1 MFFKLRSK
9 QIREYRHP
17 FLRYGMGVLTVA
29 LILSLKLLIDPFI
42 REESPFLLFLI
53 AVMVSAWY
61 GGLGPGLLATA
72 LSALV
77 SDYVFLVP
85 HYGFLGYTPGQT
97 VEMGLFIFEGLV
109 ISALTVALHSAKNQA
124 EASMEEAR
132 HNEET
137 RRQSEER
144 FRLLVDGA
152 RDYAIFMLDA
162 AGRVI
167 NWNAGAERIQVYQAE
182 EILGKPIS
190 HIYLPE
196 QVRQGRPDK
205 ALQIA
210 ATEGRFEEEDWRM
223 RKDGSIFWALM
234 VVTALRDASGGL
246 SGYSVVM
253 RDITE
258 RKRAEEER
266 NDLLIREQKARLEAE
281 EANRSKDEF
290 LAMISHEIRTPL
302 NAILGYSQLLG
313 SGMFN
318 EEQAARAIESI
329 ERNAKAQA
337 QLVEDLL
344 DVSRIITGKLRLHPR
359 PIDLIEVIEAAVDT
373 VQPAADAKGIRLE
386 SDLDPSAAPFVG
398 DPDRLQQVT
407 WNLVLNAVKFTPEGG
422 EVRVGLKRIPPYVAL
437 TVSDTGI
444 GIPPDFLPFVF
455 ERFRQ
460 GEASPNRSHTGL
472 GLGLSI
478 VRHLAELHGGSVQA
492 TSEGEGRGATFTVRL
507 PVRAIR
513 TGGSSPVRSE
523 EEFPTMLEGIKV
535 LVVDDEADA
544 RDLVTLVLKQRK
556 AEVAAVGSAEEA
568 RRALDYLK
576 PDVLVS
582 DIAMP
587 EVDGYALIG
596 RLRQEESEG
605 RRHIPAVALTAYGGF
620 EDRQQALMAGF
631 DAYLVKP
638 VDPERLAKALSAL
651 VRSTPS

>member
-1 MFFKLRSK
+1 MSLTLNGKFTKPP
-9 QIREYRHP
+9 RHP
-17 FLRYGMGVLTVA
+17 LLRYGVGVFSVA
-29 LILSLKLLIDPFI
+29 LIFLLRLLINPFVT
-42 REESPFLLFLI
+42 ETTPFLLFLI

-61 GGLGPGLLATA
+61 GGMGPGLMATV
-72 LSALV
+72 LSTLI
-77 SDYVFLVP
+77 SDFVFLSP
-85 HYGFLGYTPGQT
+85 YYGFLRYTPGQT
-97 VEMGLFIFEGLV
+97 VQLSLFILEGSV
-109 ISALTVALHSAKNQA
+109 ITALTVALHSAKRQA
-124 EASMEEAR
+124 EANMEAAR
-132 HNEET
+132 RSEET

-144 FRLLVDGA
+144 FRLLIDGA

-162 AGRVI
+162 SGQVI
-167 NWNAGAERIQVYQAE
+167 SWNAGTERLQGYQAE

-190 HIYLPE
+190 HFYLPE
-196 QVRQGRPDK
+196 QIRQGRPDK
-205 ALQIA
+205 ALRIA

-290 LAMISHEIRTPL
+290 LAMVSHELRTPL

-313 SGMFN
+313 SGMFD
-318 EEQAARAIESI
+318 EAQAARAIESI
-329 ERNAKAQA
+329 ERNAKIQV
-337 QLVEDLL
+337 QLIEDLL

-373 VQPAADAKGIRLE
+373 VRPAADAKGIRLE

-407 WNLVLNAVKFTPEGG
+407 WNLISNAVKFTPEGG

-460 GEASPNRSHTGL
+460 GASSPDRSHTGL

-492 TSEGEGRGATFTVRL
+492 TSEGAGRGATFTVKL

-513 TGGSSPVRSE
+513 TGGGNLPRSE
-523 EEFPTMLEGIKV
+523 EAPSTMLEGIKV

-568 RRALDYLK
+568 RRALDSLK

-587 EVDGYALIG
+587 GIDGYVLIG

-631 DAYLVKP
+631 DTYLVKP

-651 VRSTPS
+651 ARSIPS

>member
-9 QIREYRHP
+9 QSRAYRHP
-17 FLRYGMGVLTVA
+17 LLRYGMGVLTVA
-29 LILSLKLLIDPFI
+29 FILLLKLLIDPFI

-61 GGLGPGLLATA
+61 GGLGPGLLATV
-72 LSALV
+72 LSALI

-85 HYGFLGYTPGQT
+85 YYGFLSYTVGQT
-97 VEMGLFIFEGLV
+97 VEMGLFILEGLV
-109 ISALTVALHSAKNQA
+109 ISALTVALHSAKSQA

-132 HNEET
+132 HNEEI

-167 NWNAGAERIQVYQAE
+167 NWNEGAERIQVYQAE

-196 QVRQGRPDK
+196 QVQQGRPDK
-205 ALQIA
+205 ALRIA

-223 RKDGSIFWALM
+223 RKDGSIFWAIM

-373 VQPAADAKGIRLE
+373 VRPAADAKGIRLE
-386 SDLDPSAAPFVG
+386 SDLDRSAAPFVG

-556 AEVAAVGSAEEA
+556 AEVTAVGSAEEA
-568 RRALDYLK
+568 RRALDSLK

-605 RRHIPAVALTAYGGF
+605 RRHIPAVALSAYGGF

-631 DAYLVKP
+631 DTYLVKP

-651 VRSTPS
+651 TRSTPS

>member
-17 FLRYGMGVLTVA
+17 LLRYGMGILTVA
-29 LILSLKLLIDPFI
+29 VILLLKLLIDPFI

-61 GGLGPGLLATA
+61 GGLGPGLLATV

-85 HYGFLGYTPGQT
+85 HYGFLGYTLGQT
-97 VEMGLFIFEGLV
+97 VELGLFIFEGLV
-109 ISALTVALHSAKNQA
+109 ISALTVALHSAKSQA

-132 HNEET
+132 HNEEI

-196 QVRQGRPDK
+196 QVQQGKPDK

-223 RKDGSIFWALM
+223 RKDGSTFWALM

-329 ERNAKAQA
+329 ERNAKVQA

-359 PIDLIEVIEAAVDT
+359 PIDLIEVIAAAVDT
-373 VQPAADAKGIRLE
+373 VRPAADAKGIRMNL
-386 SDLDPSAAPFVG
+386 DLDPSAAPFVG

-407 WNLVLNAVKFTPEGG
+407 WNLISNAVKFTPEGG
-422 EVRVGLKRIPPYVAL
+422 DVRVGLKRIPPYVAL

-460 GEASPNRSHTGL
+460 GEAPPNRSHTGL

-556 AEVAAVGSAEEA
+556 AVVAAVGSAEEA

-605 RRHIPAVALTAYGGF
+605 RRHIPAVALSAYGGF

-631 DAYLVKP
+631 DTYLVKP

-651 VRSTPS
+651 ARSTPS

>member
-17 FLRYGMGVLTVA
+17 LLRYGMGVLTVA
-29 LILSLKLLIDPFI
+29 VILLLKLLIDPFI

-61 GGLGPGLLATA
+61 GGLGPGLLATV

-85 HYGFLGYTPGQT
+85 HYGFLGYTLGQT
-97 VEMGLFIFEGLV
+97 VELGLFILEGLV
-109 ISALTVALHSAKNQA
+109 ISALTVALHSAKSQA

-132 HNEET
+132 HNEEI

-196 QVRQGRPDK
+196 QVQQGKPDK

-223 RKDGSIFWALM
+223 RKDGSTFWALM

-329 ERNAKAQA
+329 ERNAKVQA

-359 PIDLIEVIEAAVDT
+359 PIDLIEVIAAAVDT
-373 VQPAADAKGIRLE
+373 VRPAADAKGIRMNL
-386 SDLDPSAAPFVG
+386 DLDPSAAPFVG

-407 WNLVLNAVKFTPEGG
+407 WNLISNAVKFTPEGG
-422 EVRVGLKRIPPYVAL
+422 DVRVGLKRIPPYVAL

-460 GEASPNRSHTGL
+460 GEAPPNRSHTGL

-478 VRHLAELHGGSVQA
+478 VRHLAELHGGSVEA

-605 RRHIPAVALTAYGGF
+605 RRHIPAVALSAYGGF

-631 DAYLVKP
+631 DTYLVKP

-651 VRSTPS
+651 ARSTPS

>member
-1 MFFKLRSK
+1 M
-9 QIREYRHP
+9 
-17 FLRYGMGVLTVA
+17 
-29 LILSLKLLIDPFI
+29 
-42 REESPFLLFLI
+42 
-53 AVMVSAWY
+53 
-61 GGLGPGLLATA
+61 
-72 LSALV
+72 
-77 SDYVFLVP
+77 
-85 HYGFLGYTPGQT
+85 
-97 VEMGLFIFEGLV
+97 
-109 ISALTVALHSAKNQA
+109 
-124 EASMEEAR
+124 
-132 HNEET
+132 
-137 RRQSEER
+137 
-144 FRLLVDGA
+144 
-152 RDYAIFMLDA
+152 
-162 AGRVI
+162 
-167 NWNAGAERIQVYQAE
+167 
-182 EILGKPIS
+182 
-190 HIYLPE
+190 
-196 QVRQGRPDK
+196 
-205 ALQIA
+205 
-210 ATEGRFEEEDWRM
+210 
-223 RKDGSIFWALM
+223 
-234 VVTALRDASGGL
+234 
-246 SGYSVVM
+246 
-253 RDITE
+253 
-258 RKRAEEER
+258 
-266 NDLLIREQKARLEAE
+266 IREQKARLEAE

-290 LAMISHEIRTPL
+290 LAMVSHELRTPL

-313 SGMFN
+313 SGMFG

-329 ERNAKAQA
+329 ERNAKIQA
-337 QLVEDLL
+337 QLIEDLL

-398 DPDRLQQVT
+398 DPDGLQQVT

-422 EVRVGLKRIPPYVAL
+422 EVRVELKRIPPYVAL
-437 TVSDTGI
+437 TVSDNGI

-455 ERFRQ
+455 DRFRQ
-460 GEASPNRSHTGL
+460 GEAPPNRPHTGL

-513 TGGSSPVRSE
+513 TGGGNLPRFE
-523 EEFPTMLEGIKV
+523 EAPSTMLEGIKV

-568 RRALDYLK
+568 RSVLDSLK

-605 RRHIPAVALTAYGGF
+605 RRRLPAVALTAYGGF
-620 EDRQQALMAGF
+620 EDQQALLAGF
-631 DAYLVKP
+631 DTYLVKP

-651 VRSTPS
+651 ARSTPS